1 MKVDHY
7 KWGAAETHLS
17 IDFQFLVPPIITKI
31 WENKHFESFQNR
43 QKYRYSTIH
52 VIIPPKFHRI
62 VKLYSNLLVKFYY
75 HQTFHL
81 FLWVFA
87 FMAFWSDDFFS
98 KFVSIFTILA
108 PRDSVSIFF
117 WGFHILV
124 IMMIVRWGAPNL
136 NFLLLFPTDKDV
148 NYRSEWR
155 LNLKF
160 FSFQFQCFN
169 SHALLNHKFK

>member
-1 MKVDHY
+1 MISPKNFENTIFENLALVPDEGNRVGHLVTYISSDHY

-62 VKLYSNLLVKFYY
+62 VKLYSNLVVKFYY

-81 FLWVFA
+81 FLWVFG

-108 PRDSVSIFF
+108 PRDSVTIFF
-117 WGFHILV
+117 LGISYFGNNDDH
-124 IMMIVRWGAPNL
+124 
-136 NFLLLFPTDKDV
+136 
-148 NYRSEWR
+148 
-155 LNLKF
+155 
-160 FSFQFQCFN
+160 
-169 SHALLNHKFK
+169 